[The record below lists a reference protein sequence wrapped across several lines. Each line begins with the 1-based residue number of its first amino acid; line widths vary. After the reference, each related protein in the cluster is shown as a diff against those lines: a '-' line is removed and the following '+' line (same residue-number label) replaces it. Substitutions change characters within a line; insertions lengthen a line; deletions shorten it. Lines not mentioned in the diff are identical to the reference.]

1 MPKEFHLALVQKN
14 SKNMTQKLKKF
25 IETHSLEIEN
35 NYVYVPTAALS
46 KFLNC
51 IENLDEVEIPCFVT
65 RIGNQNVVKFN
76 LNDLD

>member
-1 MPKEFHLALVQKN
+1 
-14 SKNMTQKLKKF
+14 MTQKLKKF
-25 IETHSLEIEN
+25 IEAHSLEIEN
-35 NYVYVPTAALS
+35 NEVLVPTTDLS

-51 IENLDEVEIPCFVT
+51 IENLDEVEIQCSAT